1 MPINTSKITAIVG
14 AQWGDEGKGKIT
26 DFFAG
31 ESDYVVRFH
40 GGNNAGHTVI
50 VDGNTFKLHL
60 IPSGIIYGSPMSI
73 IGNGVVVDPRVLIGE
88 IEYIEGKGID
98 PKLMVSDR
106 AHVIM
111 PYHIE
116 LDGALSNHQGDLAA
130 GSTRRGIAPV
140 YADKMF
146 RNGIRIIDLLESDV
160 LMEKLTKGYSF
171 AKGIIE
177 KVLSKR
183 IESSIEEIFD
193 SYCSYGDRLKPYITD
208 TSVELYNAYKGNK
221 SILFEGA
228 QGISLDVDHG
238 IYPYTTSSNTAAG
251 HISTGTGVSFRDIGR
266 IIGVVKAYLSRV
278 GESPLPSEM
287 HGKEAEALR
296 EKGGEYGTTTGR
308 PRRVGWLDLVQVR
321 QAVRV
326 NGLTEIAL
334 TKLDVLSGLRSI
346 KVCVSYDVNGEN
358 ILEMPA
364 SLSQYRLAKPV
375 YESLPG
381 WDSLPDKIWEKGFG
395 ALPETLKEYI
405 KFVEDQ
411 IDCPVKL
418 ISVGPQRHETILRS

>member
-50 VDGNTFKLHL
+50 VEGNTFKLHL
-60 IPSGIIYGSPMSI
+60 IPSGIIYGGPMSI
-73 IGNGVVVDPRVLIGE
+73 IGNGVVVDPKVLLDE
-88 IEYIEGKGID
+88 IEYIEGKGIN

-116 LDGALSNHQGDLAA
+116 LDGALSNHQGNLAA

-146 RNGIRIIDLLESDV
+146 RNGIRIIDLLEPDI
-160 LMEKLTKGYSF
+160 LIEKLTKGYSF
-171 AKGIIE
+171 AKGIME
-177 KVLSKR
+177 NALFKK
-183 IESSIEEIFD
+183 IESSIEKIFD
-193 SYCSYGDRLKPYITD
+193 SYCGYGKRLKPYITD
-208 TSVELYNAYKGNK
+208 TSVELYNAYKSNK

-278 GESPLPSEM
+278 GESPLPSEI
-287 HGKEAEALR
+287 HGNEAEALR

-334 TKLDVLSGLRSI
+334 TKLDVLSGFESI
-346 KVCVSYDVNGEN
+346 KVCVSYNVNGEN
-358 ILEMPA
+358 LLEMPA

-375 YESLPG
+375 YESLLG
-381 WDSLPDKIWEKGFG
+381 WGSLPDKIWKKGFG

-418 ISVGPQRHETILRS
+418 ISVGPQRHETILR

>member
-50 VDGNTFKLHL
+50 VEGNTFKLHL
-60 IPSGIIYGSPMSI
+60 IPSGIIYGGPMSI
-73 IGNGVVVDPRVLIGE
+73 IGNGVVVDPRVLLEE
-88 IEYIEGKGID
+88 IEYIESKGID

-146 RNGIRIIDLLESDV
+146 RNGIRIIDLLEPDV

-177 KVLSKR
+177 KALSKK

-193 SYCSYGDRLKPYITD
+193 SYCSYGERLKPYITD
-208 TSVELYNAYKGNK
+208 TSVELYNAYKNNK

-287 HGKEAEALR
+287 HGNEAEALR

-334 TKLDVLSGLRSI
+334 TKLDVLSGFESI

-381 WDSLPDKIWEKGFG
+381 WDSLPDKIWEKGFD

-411 IDCPVKL
+411 VDCPVKL
-418 ISVGPQRHETILRS
+418 ISVGPQRHETILR

>member
-50 VDGNTFKLHL
+50 VEGNTFKLHL
-60 IPSGIIYGSPMSI
+60 IPSGIIYGAPISI
-73 IGNGVVVDPRVLIGE
+73 IGNGVVVDPKVLLDE

-146 RNGIRIIDLLESDV
+146 RNGIRIIDLLESDI

-177 KVLSKR
+177 KALSKR

-193 SYCSYGDRLKPYITD
+193 KISNKKFDNNDFLEMANDKIEVIKLNSIKAKKKLNWKCILTFRETINLVINWYKAFYGK
-208 TSVELYNAYKGNK
+208 
-221 SILFEGA
+221 
-228 QGISLDVDHG
+228 
-238 IYPYTTSSNTAAG
+238 
-251 HISTGTGVSFRDIGR
+251 
-266 IIGVVKAYLSRV
+266 
-278 GESPLPSEM
+278 
-287 HGKEAEALR
+287 
-296 EKGGEYGTTTGR
+296 
-308 PRRVGWLDLVQVR
+308 
-321 QAVRV
+321 
-326 NGLTEIAL
+326 
-334 TKLDVLSGLRSI
+334 KLDMENVSI
-346 KVCVSYDVNGEN
+346 
-358 ILEMPA
+358 
-364 SLSQYRLAKPV
+364 
-375 YESLPG
+375 
-381 WDSLPDKIWEKGFG
+381 
-395 ALPETLKEYI
+395 
-405 KFVEDQ
+405 DQ
-411 IDCPVKL
+411 IRFYEKIFL
-418 ISVGPQRHETILRS
+418 KRIK

>member
-50 VDGNTFKLHL
+50 VEGNTFKLHL

-73 IGNGVVVDPRVLIGE
+73 IGNGVVVDPEVLLDE
-88 IEYIEGKGID
+88 IKYIEGKGID

-177 KVLSKR
+177 KALSKR

-193 SYCSYGDRLKPYITD
+193 SYCSYGERLKPYITD
-208 TSVELYNAYKGNK
+208 TSVELYNAYKNNK

-287 HGKEAEALR
+287 HGNEAEALR

-418 ISVGPQRHETILRS
+418 ISVGPQRHETILR

>member
-1 MPINTSKITAIVG
+1 MPKSTSKITAIVG

-50 VDGNTFKLHL
+50 VDGKIFKLHL
-60 IPSGIIYGSPMSI
+60 IPSGIIYGGPISI
-73 IGNGVVVDPRVLIGE
+73 IGNGVVVDPRALLDE
-88 IEYIEGKGID
+88 IEYIKGKGID
-98 PKLMVSDR
+98 PRLMVSDR

-116 LDGALSNHQGDLAA
+116 LDGALSNHQGNLAA

-146 RNGIRIIDLLESDV
+146 RNGIRVIDLLEPDV
-160 LMEKLTKGYSF
+160 LMEKLTKGYNF
-171 AKGIIE
+171 TRGVIE
-177 KVLSKR
+177 KALSQKL
-183 IESSIEEIFD
+183 ETSIDEIFE
-193 SYCSYGDRLKPYITD
+193 SYCDYGKKLSPYISD
-208 TSVELYNAYKGNK
+208 TSVELYNALKDDK

-287 HGKEAEALR
+287 HGNEAESLR

-334 TKLDVLSGLRSI
+334 TKLDVLSGFDTI
-346 KVCVSYDVNGEN
+346 KICVAYDIDGDRVM
-358 ILEMPA
+358 EMPA
-364 SLSQYRLAKPV
+364 SLTQYRIAKPI
-375 YESLPG
+375 YESLQG
-381 WDSLPDKIWEKGFG
+381 WENLPDEIWNKGYE

-405 KFVEDQ
+405 AFIEENV
-411 IDCPVKL
+411 DCPVKI
-418 ISVGPQRHETILRS
+418 ISVGPQRHETLLR

>member
-1 MPINTSKITAIVG
+1 VPINTSKITAIVG

-40 GGNNAGHTVI
+40 GGNNAGHTVM
-50 VDGNTFKLHL
+50 VEGNTFKLHL
-60 IPSGIIYGSPMSI
+60 IPSGIIYGGPMSI
-73 IGNGVVVDPRVLIGE
+73 IGNGVVVDPKVLLDE

-177 KVLSKR
+177 KALSKR

-193 SYCSYGDRLKPYITD
+193 SYCSYGERLKPYITD
-208 TSVELYNAYKGNK
+208 TSVELYNAYKNNK

-287 HGKEAEALR
+287 HGTEAEALR

-418 ISVGPQRHETILRS
+418 ISVGPQRHETILR

>member
-50 VDGNTFKLHL
+50 VEGNTFKLHL
-60 IPSGIIYGSPMSI
+60 IPSGIIYGGPMSI
-73 IGNGVVVDPRVLIGE
+73 IGNGVVVDPRVLLNE

-98 PKLMVSDR
+98 PKLLVSDR

-146 RNGIRIIDLLESDV
+146 RNGIRTIDLLEPDV

-177 KVLSKR
+177 KALSKK

-193 SYCSYGDRLKPYITD
+193 SYCSYGERLRPYITD
-208 TSVELYNAYKGNK
+208 TSVELYNAYKNNK

-287 HGKEAEALR
+287 HGNEAESLR

-334 TKLDVLSGLRSI
+334 TKLDVLSGFESI
-346 KVCVSYDVNGEN
+346 KVCVSYDVNGNN

-364 SLSQYRLAKPV
+364 SLSKYRLAKPV
-375 YESLPG
+375 YESLSG
-381 WDSLPDKIWEKGFG
+381 WGNLHDKIWEKGFD

-418 ISVGPQRHETILRS
+418 ISVGPQRHETILR

>member
-1 MPINTSKITAIVG
+1 MTTHPSNITAIVG

-31 ESDYVVRFH
+31 DSDYVVRFH
-40 GGNNAGHTVI
+40 GGNNAGHTII
-50 VDGNTFKLHL
+50 VDGTTFKLHL
-60 IPSGIIYGSPMSI
+60 IPSGIVYGTPMSI
-73 IGNGVVVDPRVLIGE
+73 IGNGVVVDPKALLDE
-88 IEYIEGKGID
+88 IVYVKEKGVN

-111 PYHIE
+111 PYHIA
-116 LDGALSNHQGDLAA
+116 LDGALSGHQGQLAA
-130 GSTRRGIAPV
+130 GSTNRGIAPV

-146 RNGIRIIDLLESDV
+146 RNGIRMIDLLEPRV
-160 LMEKLTKGYSF
+160 FQEKLEKGYHF
-171 AKGIIE
+171 AKGLIE
-177 KVLSKR
+177 KSLGKSLEICQEDIYSAYLEYGKQLSN
-183 IESSIEEIFD
+183 
-193 SYCSYGDRLKPYITD
+193 YICD
-208 TSVELYNAYKGNK
+208 TSIELYNAHKSGK

-238 IYPYTTSSNTAAG
+238 IYPFTTSSNTAAG

-287 HGKEAEALR
+287 HGEGAESLR

-334 TKLDVLSGLRSI
+334 TKLDVLNGFNELPI
-346 KVCVSYDVNGEN
+346 CVAYDVEGRQ
-358 ILEMPA
+358 ITEMPA
-364 SLSQYRLAKPV
+364 SLTDYRKAKPI
-375 YESLPG
+375 YETLTG
-381 WDSLPDKIWEKGFG
+381 WENLPDNIWDKGYD
-395 ALPETLKEYI
+395 ALPETLKHYI
-405 KFVEDQ
+405 DFIERRV
-411 IDCPVKL
+411 DCPVK
-418 ISVGPQRHETILRS
+418 IVSVGPQRHETIIL

>member
-73 IGNGVVVDPRVLIGE
+73 IGNGVVVDPKVLLDE

-208 TSVELYNAYKGNK
+208 TSVELYNAYKSNK

-287 HGKEAEALR
+287 HGNEAEALR

-418 ISVGPQRHETILRS
+418 ISVGPQRHETILR

>member
-50 VDGNTFKLHL
+50 VEGNTFKLHL
-60 IPSGIIYGSPMSI
+60 IPSGIIYGGPMSI
-73 IGNGVVVDPRVLIGE
+73 IGNGVVVDPRVLLEE
-88 IEYIEGKGID
+88 IEYIKGKGID

-146 RNGIRIIDLLESDV
+146 RNGIRIIDLLEPDV

-177 KVLSKR
+177 KALSKR
-183 IESSIEEIFD
+183 IESSVEEIFD
-193 SYCSYGDRLKPYITD
+193 SYCSYGERLKPYITD
-208 TSVELYNAYKGNK
+208 TSVELYNAYKNNK

-287 HGKEAEALR
+287 HGNEAEALR

-334 TKLDVLSGLRSI
+334 TKLDVLSGFESI

-364 SLSQYRLAKPV
+364 SLSQYRLARPV

-381 WDSLPDKIWEKGFG
+381 WDNLPDKIWEKGFG

-418 ISVGPQRHETILRS
+418 ISVGPQRHETILR

>member
-1 MPINTSKITAIVG
+1 MSAKRSKITAVVG

-26 DFFAG
+26 DFFACD
-31 ESDYVVRFH
+31 SHYVVRFH

-50 VDGNTFKLHL
+50 VNGNTFKLHL
-60 IPSGIIYGSPMSI
+60 IPSGIIYGEPMSI
-73 IGNGVVVDPRVLIGE
+73 IGNGVVVDPKALLDE
-88 IEYIEGKGID
+88 IAYVKEKGID

-111 PYHIE
+111 PYHIA
-116 LDGALSNHQGDLAA
+116 LDSALSGHQGGLAA
-130 GSTRRGIAPV
+130 GSTNRGIAPV

-146 RNGIRIIDLLESDV
+146 RNGIRMIALLEPLV
-160 LMEKLTKGYSF
+160 FQEKLEKGYAF
-171 AKGIIE
+171 AKGLIVKSLE
-177 KVLSKR
+177 RSLDMTVN
-183 IESSIEEIFD
+183 EIFD
-193 SYCSYGDRLKPYITD
+193 TYVAYGKALAPYVCD
-208 TSVELYNAYKGNK
+208 TSIELYSAHKAGK

-251 HISTGTGVSFRDIGR
+251 HISTGTGVSFRDIDR

-278 GESPLPSEM
+278 GESPLPSEI
-287 HGKEAEALR
+287 HGDEADALR

-334 TKLDVLSGLRSI
+334 TKLDILNGFESLP
-346 KVCVSYDVNGEN
+346 VCVSYDVEGS
-358 ILEMPA
+358 ILKEMPA
-364 SLSQYRLAKPV
+364 SLIQYRKAKPV
-375 YESLPG
+375 YRTLQG
-381 WDSLPDKIWEKGFG
+381 WDN
-395 ALPETLKEYI
+395 LPENIWDEGYDAFPQTLKDYI
-405 KFVEDQ
+405 NFIEHEV
-411 IDCPVKL
+411 DCPVK
-418 ISVGPQRHETILRS
+418 IVSVGPQRHETIIR

>member
-50 VDGNTFKLHL
+50 VEGNTFKLHL

-73 IGNGVVVDPRVLIGE
+73 IGNGVVVDPKVLLDE
-88 IEYIEGKGID
+88 IEYIEEKGID

-177 KVLSKR
+177 KALSKR

-193 SYCSYGDRLKPYITD
+193 SYCTYGERLKPYITD
-208 TSVELYNAYKGNK
+208 TSVELYNAYKNNK

-287 HGKEAEALR
+287 HGSEAEALR

-334 TKLDVLSGLRSI
+334 TKLDVLSGFESI
-346 KVCVSYDVNGEN
+346 KVCVAYNVNGNN

-411 IDCPVKL
+411 VDCPVKL

>member
-50 VDGNTFKLHL
+50 VEGNTFKLHL

-73 IGNGVVVDPRVLIGE
+73 IGNGVVVDPKVLLDE

-146 RNGIRIIDLLESDV
+146 RNGIRIIDLLEPIV

-177 KVLSKR
+177 EALSKR
-183 IESSIEEIFD
+183 IESSVEEIFD
-193 SYCSYGDRLKPYITD
+193 SYCSYGERLKPYITD
-208 TSVELYNAYKGNK
+208 TSVELYNAYKSNK

-287 HGKEAEALR
+287 HGNEAEALR

-334 TKLDVLSGLRSI
+334 TKLDVLSGFESI
-346 KVCVSYDVNGEN
+346 KVCVAYDVNGEN

-364 SLSQYRLAKPV
+364 SLSQYRLARPV
-375 YESLPG
+375 YESLSG
-381 WDSLPDKIWEKGFG
+381 WDNLPDKIWEKGFG

-411 IDCPVKL
+411 VDCPVKL
-418 ISVGPQRHETILRS
+418 ISVGPQRHETILR

>member
-50 VDGNTFKLHL
+50 VEGNTFKLHL

-73 IGNGVVVDPRVLIGE
+73 IGNGVVVDPKVLLDE

-146 RNGIRIIDLLESDV
+146 RNGIRIIDLLEPDI

-177 KVLSKR
+177 KALSKR

-193 SYCSYGDRLKPYITD
+193 SYCSYGERLKPYITD
-208 TSVELYNAYKGNK
+208 TSVELYNAYKNNK

-287 HGKEAEALR
+287 HGNEAEALR

-364 SLSQYRLAKPV
+364 SLSEYRLAKPV

-418 ISVGPQRHETILRS
+418 ISVGPQRHETILR

>member
-50 VDGNTFKLHL
+50 VEGNTFKLHL
-60 IPSGIIYGSPMSI
+60 IPSGIIYGGPMSI
-73 IGNGVVVDPRVLIGE
+73 IGNGVVVDPRVLLEE
-88 IEYIEGKGID
+88 IEYIKGKGID

-146 RNGIRIIDLLESDV
+146 RNGIRIIDLLEPDV

-177 KVLSKR
+177 KALSKKT
-183 IESSIEEIFD
+183 ESSIEEIFD
-193 SYCSYGDRLKPYITD
+193 SYCGYGERLKPYIAD
-208 TSVELYNAYKGNK
+208 TSVELYNAYKKNK

-364 SLSQYRLAKPV
+364 SLSQYRLARPV
-375 YESLPG
+375 YETLPG
-381 WDSLPDKIWEKGFG
+381 WDNLPDKIWEKGFD

-411 IDCPVKL
+411 VDCPVKL
-418 ISVGPQRHETILRS
+418 ISVGPQRHETILR

>member
-50 VDGNTFKLHL
+50 VEGNTFKLHL
-60 IPSGIIYGSPMSI
+60 IPSGIVYGSPMSI
-73 IGNGVVVDPRVLIGE
+73 IGNGVVVDPKVLLDE
-88 IEYIEGKGID
+88 IEYIEGKGIY

-177 KVLSKR
+177 KALSKG

-193 SYCSYGDRLKPYITD
+193 SYCSYGERLKPYIAD
-208 TSVELYNAYKGNK
+208 TSVELYNAYKNNK

-278 GESPLPSEM
+278 GESPLPSEI
-287 HGKEAEALR
+287 HGNEAEALR

-405 KFVEDQ
+405 KFVENQ

-418 ISVGPQRHETILRS
+418 ISVGPQRHETILI

>member
-50 VDGNTFKLHL
+50 VEGNTFKLHL
-60 IPSGIIYGSPMSI
+60 IPSGIIYGGPMSI
-73 IGNGVVVDPRVLIGE
+73 IGNGVVVDPKVLLEE

-146 RNGIRIIDLLESDV
+146 RNGIRIIDLLEPDV

-177 KVLSKR
+177 KALSKR
-183 IESSIEEIFD
+183 IDSSIEEIFD
-193 SYCSYGDRLKPYITD
+193 SYCSYGERLKPYITD
-208 TSVELYNAYKGNK
+208 TSVELYNAYKNNK

-287 HGKEAEALR
+287 HGSEAEALR

-334 TKLDVLSGLRSI
+334 TKLDVLSGFESI

-381 WDSLPDKIWEKGFG
+381 WDSLPDKIWEKGFD

-411 IDCPVKL
+411 VDCPVKL
-418 ISVGPQRHETILRS
+418 ISVGPQRHETILR

>member
-50 VDGNTFKLHL
+50 VEGNTFKLHL
-60 IPSGIIYGSPMSI
+60 IPSGIIYGGPMSI
-73 IGNGVVVDPRVLIGE
+73 IGNGVVVDPKVLLDE

-193 SYCSYGDRLKPYITD
+193 SYCSNGERLKPYITD
-208 TSVELYNAYKGNK
+208 TSVELYNAYKNNK

-287 HGKEAEALR
+287 HGNEAEALR

-418 ISVGPQRHETILRS
+418 ISVGPQRHETILR

>member
-50 VDGNTFKLHL
+50 VEGNTFKLHL
-60 IPSGIIYGSPMSI
+60 IPSGIIYGGPMSI
-73 IGNGVVVDPRVLIGE
+73 IGNGVVVDPRVLLDE

-146 RNGIRIIDLLESDV
+146 RNGIRIIDLLEPDV

-177 KVLSKR
+177 KALSKK

-193 SYCSYGDRLKPYITD
+193 SYCSYGERLKPYIAD
-208 TSVELYNAYKGNK
+208 TSVELYNAYKNNK

-287 HGKEAEALR
+287 HGNEAEALR

-334 TKLDVLSGLRSI
+334 TKLDVLSGFESI

-375 YESLPG
+375 YESLSG
-381 WDSLPDKIWEKGFG
+381 WDNLPDKIWEKGFN

-411 IDCPVKL
+411 VDCPVKL
-418 ISVGPQRHETILRS
+418 ISVGPQRHETILR

>member
-1 MPINTSKITAIVG
+1 VPINTSKITAIVG

-50 VDGNTFKLHL
+50 VEGNTFKLHL
-60 IPSGIIYGSPMSI
+60 IPSGIIYGGPMSI
-73 IGNGVVVDPRVLIGE
+73 IGNGVVVDPRVLLNE

-98 PKLMVSDR
+98 PKLLVSDR

-146 RNGIRIIDLLESDV
+146 RNGIRTIDLLEPDV

-177 KVLSKR
+177 KALSKK

-193 SYCSYGDRLKPYITD
+193 SYCSYGERLKPYITD
-208 TSVELYNAYKGNK
+208 TSVELYNAYKNNK

-287 HGKEAEALR
+287 HGNEAESLR

-334 TKLDVLSGLRSI
+334 TKLDVLSGFESI
-346 KVCVSYDVNGEN
+346 KVCVSYDVNGNN

-375 YESLPG
+375 YESLSG
-381 WDSLPDKIWEKGFG
+381 WGNLPDKIWEKGFD

-418 ISVGPQRHETILRS
+418 ISVGPQRHETILR

>member
-73 IGNGVVVDPRVLIGE
+73 IGNGVVVDPKVLLDE

-177 KVLSKR
+177 KALSKR

-193 SYCSYGDRLKPYITD
+193 SYCSYGERLKPYITD
-208 TSVELYNAYKGNK
+208 TSVELYNAYKNNK

-278 GESPLPSEM
+278 GESPLPSEI
-287 HGKEAEALR
+287 HGNEAEALR

-418 ISVGPQRHETILRS
+418 ISVGPQRHETILR